1 MRKGFLSFL
10 MLAMVFDN
18 PEGGGGGGAVR
29 PDTITA
35 EEWEG
40 LSETER
46 EGTLMN
52 GEGEEGTVADDGE
65 LEPEPTDEELAAIAG
80 TEPSEADK
88 QKAIDDAVLA
98 AAGETTAVV
107 APIIPAVAQVAAA
120 VADLPGDDV
129 LLQFRAVVKDSE
141 LPIST
146 EVPEALATR
155 LTDLED
161 KFADA
166 EITQKD
172 YQTQRDAVNRDIIIS
187 QIGSRD
193 AARADKVWE
202 KEQAHFL
209 DSRPDYLAKDLKGN
223 AMFGV
228 LGEAVKAV
236 SNDPKFANASGMAI
250 LMEADK
256 AVRGLFGSPAPATAT
271 APVVPA
277 VKPAAARPDVKTL
290 ANVPA
295 AAAESTTGDPF
306 APIDRLTGEAY
317 EKALERLS
325 PEQRAEYERRA

>member
-1 MRKGFLSFL
+1 M
-10 MLAMVFDN
+10 
-18 PEGGGGGGAVR
+18 
-29 PDTITA
+29 
-35 EEWEG
+35 
-40 LSETER
+40 
-46 EGTLMN
+46 
-52 GEGEEGTVADDGE
+52 
-65 LEPEPTDEELAAIAG
+65 
-80 TEPSEADK
+80 
-88 QKAIDDAVLA
+88 
-98 AAGETTAVV
+98 
-107 APIIPAVAQVAAA
+107 AQVAAA